1 MLQNLKK
8 KKKKFS
14 MHPLNSGVQK
24 INKLKKL
31 YKYIYLYMYISR
43 THPEIA
49 AVLEGPAN
57 TGRLDSPINH
67 MLAEKEVA

>member
-1 MLQNLKK
+1 
-8 KKKKFS
+8 
-14 MHPLNSGVQK
+14 
-24 INKLKKL
+24 
-31 YKYIYLYMYISR
+31 MYISR

-49 AVLEGPAN
+49 AVLEGSAN